1 MTYTVTYRNKAGQM
15 VNEAFDAES
24 RTALFKMLNE
34 RGVTATS
41 VAEGVSPSVKSPKA
55 SASGKRKIYA
65 WVLAIPAV
73 AAIILFFVPDGGIG
87 VRSEVKLPR
96 KKQIREVAPSV
107 SNVKLPEV
115 QAPSNTAEMIVLPNG
130 VITNKPK
137 TIADAIKMVRLKPGF
152 HSYKSVDDV
161 FAQTN
166 RFQIGPYK
174 SLNLKSSTEAQLSLI
189 ATRPRTMPI
198 PPMPPLPPMM
208 EKDFERAMDNYLTAV
223 EGDSD
228 ADIAQKKEIELLK
241 DMMRHYVKEE
251 GMSPARALQEVENQ
265 HNRAANMYQL
275 YRREYIKLVDEGSPD
290 AEAFYG
296 AAIDKLKESGAPI
309 FDREAKHIQE

>member
-1 MTYTVTYRNKAGQM
+1 MTYTVAYRNEAGQM

-24 RTALFKMLNE
+24 RTALFKKLKE
-34 RGVTATS
+34 RNITATS
-41 VAEGVSPSVKSPKA
+41 VAEGVSSSVRSPKA
-55 SASGKRKIYA
+55 PVPKNRKMC
-65 WVLAIPAV
+65 VLGVAILTAIALVSFLFPAGDDV
-73 AAIILFFVPDGGIG
+73 AK
-87 VRSEVKLPR
+87 SEVKLPR
-96 KKQIREVAPSV
+96 GKQIKEVAPSV
-107 SNVKLPEV
+107 CTVKLPEV
-115 QAPSNTAEMIVLPNG
+115 PIPSHMTEMIVLPNG

-137 TIADAIKMVRLKPGF
+137 TIADAIRMVRLKPGF

-166 RFQIGPYK
+166 RFQIGPYR

-208 EKDFERAMDNYLTAV
+208 EKDFERAMDNYLVAS

-275 YRREYIKLVDEGSPD
+275 YRREYIKLVGEGSPD

-296 AAIDKLKESGAPI
+296 AAINKLRESGAPI
-309 FDREAKHIQE
+309 FDREANHIQE